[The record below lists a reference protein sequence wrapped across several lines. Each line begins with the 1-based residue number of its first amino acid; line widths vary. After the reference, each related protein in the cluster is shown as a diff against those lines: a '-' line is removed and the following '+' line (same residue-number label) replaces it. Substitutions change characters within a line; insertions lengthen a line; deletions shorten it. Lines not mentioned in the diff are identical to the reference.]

1 MIRRVTPK
9 RVTLPNGRSFVARY
23 KRVSRDVLPPNI
35 RIRRIYRGRLAR
47 GRNREGSRGV
57 LSVIKNILPI
67 GKKAGKKS

>member
-9 RVTLPNGRSFVARY
+9 RVTLPNGRTFVARY
-23 KRVSRDVLPPNI
+23 KRVSRDALPPNT

-67 GKKAGKKS
+67 GKKTGKKS